1 MTVIQFCE
9 QNAIGYDS
17 ACKTLVQ
24 RGNMSFTKHEP
35 LTDDVKTALMDYA
48 SGTRQ
53 RKPANKTARLSAPG
67 EMLIQTHKPGIDWNT
82 EYINKAI
89 MEAAKEQPKPRRAPQ
104 PKPQPEKASDRK
116 VLWLTIAVNFFS
128 VGLTMFGLIWFAK
141 WPGAILGAMFASY
154 LVAAVLVCRER
165 QKGDTSAAALKTVKY
180 MEAGAA
186 VLHTFT
192 FYSVLPDTDIYFRVA
207 AAAVLASFA
216 SFMSYRSVLFVRD
229 YNAEVAEPNTNT
241 DGHI

>member
-9 QNAIGYDS
+9 QNSIGYDS
-17 ACKTLVQ
+17 ARKTLVQ
-24 RGNMSFTKHEP
+24 RGDMSFTKHEP
-35 LTDDVKTALMDYA
+35 LTDEVKTALMDYA
-48 SGTRQ
+48 SGNRQ
-53 RKPANKTARLSAPG
+53 RKPANKTARLSTGNPDRQVLDMG
-67 EMLIQTHKPGIDWNT
+67 VSLLQPEP
-82 EYINKAI
+82 
-89 MEAAKEQPKPRRAPQ
+89 KEQPKRRAPQ

-229 YNAEVAEPNTNT
+229 YNAEVAEPNTDNN
-241 DGHI
+241 GHI